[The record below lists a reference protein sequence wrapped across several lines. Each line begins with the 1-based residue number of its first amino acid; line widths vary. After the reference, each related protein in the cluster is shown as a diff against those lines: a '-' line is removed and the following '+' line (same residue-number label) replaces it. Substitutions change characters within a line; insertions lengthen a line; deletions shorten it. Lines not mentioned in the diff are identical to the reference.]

1 MSKSGFEK
9 NKLLFMG
16 KEFETNTCG
25 KCVVINYEGFD
36 KVTVKF
42 YDPEHVKVCTLSS
55 LEGGWV
61 YNPMKPLVVGKG
73 YLGDGKYVSTE
84 TKVYHLW
91 KGILTRAYDS
101 DFHKKYK
108 TYKDVEVCEEWLNF
122 QNFAEWCYGQ
132 KFFDAK
138 DDKGR
143 SYHLDKDILVKG
155 NRVYSPNTCCFVPA
169 EINSLVVVNKRRRGD
184 TPIGV
189 YYVKRNRKYTTQCC
203 FKGSGLKYLGSYST
217 PEEAFQV
224 YKEAKK
230 VSIKLVADQW
240 KSKIEDKVYQSLL
253 NWEIAFDD

>member
-1 MSKSGFEK
+1 M
-9 NKLLFMG
+9 LILI
-16 KEFETNTCG
+16 
-25 KCVVINYEGFD
+25 V
-36 KVTVKF
+36 
-42 YDPEHVKVCTLSS
+42 
-55 LEGGWV
+55 
-61 YNPMKPLVVGKG
+61 
-73 YLGDGKYVSTE
+73 
-84 TKVYHLW
+84 
-91 KGILTRAYDS
+91 GILLSLSEIKDEIKSRSIGCRNLLVSEVEYYISDDS
-101 DFHKKYK
+101 DEI
-108 TYKDVEVCEEWLNF
+108 EVCEEWLNF

-155 NRVYSPNTCCFVPA
+155 NRVYSPNTCSFVPA

-253 NWEIAFDD
+253 NWEITFDD

>member
-84 TKVYHLW
+84 TKV
-91 KGILTRAYDS
+91 
-101 DFHKKYK
+101 
-108 TYKDVEVCEEWLNF
+108 
-122 QNFAEWCYGQ
+122 
-132 KFFDAK
+132 
-138 DDKGR
+138 
-143 SYHLDKDILVKG
+143 
-155 NRVYSPNTCCFVPA
+155 
-169 EINSLVVVNKRRRGD
+169 
-184 TPIGV
+184 
-189 YYVKRNRKYTTQCC
+189 
-203 FKGSGLKYLGSYST
+203 
-217 PEEAFQV
+217 
-224 YKEAKK
+224 
-230 VSIKLVADQW
+230 
-240 KSKIEDKVYQSLL
+240 
-253 NWEIAFDD
+253 